1 MSYPMAADNRP
12 PQLASL
18 SQHVNSTTPEREA
31 AGASEVQRAVYNS
44 NPKSYS
50 RQCKSKKRLF
60 KHISLARL
68 MRRVA
73 GKGSTTKPRE
83 SCSCHGGS
91 DMESFKHTPVQL
103 KDTAC
108 GKIKHPFTQTATS
121 GTMNKTEQQRDA
133 VPTRPSPLPGTAM
146 YGRLQAAVRNN
157 LLQLGLPLKNSEDF
171 VQSRGAQ
178 QSGADSP
185 ELSYTS
191 TLTSDIDQATLLIAA
206 DGNINADK
214 VTNPPRLHK
223 DDRRLP
229 PLSPHRFLV
238 PRLIRLP
245 NHMEI
250 PKRNWLVGG
259 PVEYNDG
266 ISEMTSLA
274 SVSSSFDSLD
284 DLFPNGA
291 FLDAPLH
298 LVDESE
304 YPASVDKSGPRSRS
318 KSEHTAS
325 SIGWDSME
333 ARLHFG
339 SSSSQVRSG

>member
-1 MSYPMAADNRP
+1 MVAATWNHSNTP
-12 PQLASL
+12 LFS
-18 SQHVNSTTPEREA
+18 SKTQHV
-31 AGASEVQRAVYNS
+31 V
-44 NPKSYS
+44 K
-50 RQCKSKKRLF
+50 
-60 KHISLARL
+60 
-68 MRRVA
+68 
-73 GKGSTTKPRE
+73 
-83 SCSCHGGS
+83 
-91 DMESFKHTPVQL
+91 
-103 KDTAC
+103 
-108 GKIKHPFTQTATS
+108 
-121 GTMNKTEQQRDA
+121 
-133 VPTRPSPLPGTAM
+133 
-146 YGRLQAAVRNN
+146 
-157 LLQLGLPLKNSEDF
+157 DF